1 MSEINKVMEALD
13 SIATSQ
19 KEMRKG
25 VEAER
30 EAREK
35 GNAAVEAKFQAM
47 EKQLQ
52 EVAVAA
58 KNFHT
63 VSEEKREIG
72 RAFGKILM
80 DAANG
85 VRKSTAASEGTAAE
99 GGYLVEDQQ
108 VLDRILSVQND
119 YGAVR
124 QLMGGNIFPMASD
137 YVSNIPVDEYEVSG
151 VSGTGN
157 VPTPAATSENA
168 AITESAY
175 PTLSTVT
182 LTAQKY
188 ATLNYIPN
196 ELLDDSKIDFIGA
209 YMLPKMARMMAK
221 VEDTVVFTTASTGV
235 LASTNMQ
242 VVNMDAGDVAFA
254 DLLDPERAVK
264 YLPAMQG
271 AVASS
276 GLMGAQCVMHRSI
289 VGALR
294 SVRGTDNYLWCP
306 MAGGEPA
313 QILGYGYTKAEI
325 FPAKSN
331 TASSKGFIMFG
342 NLAQG
347 IVVGERMTRRIV
359 RDDSIR
365 FAYDQIALRL
375 TERFAYN
382 TNANIGHAIAVLK
395 TAAA

>member
-1 MSEINKVMEALD
+1 
-13 SIATSQ
+13 
-19 KEMRKG
+19 MRKG
-25 VEAER
+25 VDAER

-35 GNAAVEAKFQAM
+35 GNAAVEAKFATM

-58 KNFHT
+58 KNFHM
-63 VSEEKREIG
+63 VKDEAREIG
-72 RAFGKILM
+72 RAFGKTLV
-80 DAANG
+80 DAARG
-85 VRKSTAASEGTAAE
+85 VRKAASEGTGSE

-108 VLDRILSVQND
+108 VLDRILSVQNE
-119 YGAVR
+119 YGTVR

-137 YVSNIPVDEYEVSG
+137 YVSNIPVDEFEVSG

-175 PTLSTVT
+175 AALSTVT

-188 ATLNYIPN
+188 ATLNYLPN
-196 ELLDDSKIDFIGA
+196 ELLDDSRIDFIGS

-221 VEDTVVFTTASTGV
+221 VEDTVVFTTATTGV

-242 VVNMDAGDVAFA
+242 VVNMDAGDIAFA
-254 DLLDPERAVK
+254 DLLDPAKCVK
-264 YLPAMQG
+264 YLQEMQD

-276 GLMGAQCVMHRSI
+276 ALMGAQYVMHRSI
-289 VGALR
+289 VGSLR
-294 SVRGTDNYLWCP
+294 SVRGTDNYLWTP

-313 QILGYGYTKAEI
+313 QILGYSYNKSEI
-325 FPAKSN
+325 FPAKSG
-331 TASSKGFIMFG
+331 TASAKGFIMFG

-347 IVVGERMTRRIV
+347 IVIGERMTRRIV
-359 RDDSIR
+359 RDDSFR
-365 FAYDQIALRL
+365 FNYDQVALRL
-375 TERFAYN
+375 TERFAYA